1 MLNYDDDD
9 YSQGFGHNKE
19 AFKALTKYDIL
30 NDYIS
35 DKVFRSSDEGND
47 IGYSLYVFDKRY
59 QKKIE
64 SAQPVK
70 IKYKFSGNV
79 PPGTYGYALVLTNFL
94 VSISSNG
101 HRHFDLI

>member
-9 YSQGFGHNKE
+9 YSQGFGHIKE

-47 IGYSLYVFDKRY
+47 IGYSLYVFVKRY
-59 QKKIE
+59 QEKIE
-64 SAQPVK
+64 SAQPTK
-70 IKYKFSGNV
+70 TEYNFSENV
-79 PPGTYGYALVLTNFL
+79 PPGIYGYALVFTN
-94 VSISSNG
+94 
-101 HRHFDLI
+101 